1 MISSRR
7 KRWLVI
13 ALALTAAI
21 LLLTAVAMARPGGG
35 HSYSGGSRSSGSH
48 SYSSGSRS
56 SGGGGG
62 DGGALLEVLVWLLI
76 QNPSIGI
83 PLIGA
88 VIVFMVLRAIWE
100 RGMKAWSTNRVEVAE
115 VPVAPTADQSPRR
128 ELEQLRAVDPDFSL
142 VLFEDFAYLLYG
154 AVQRARGVGTGW
166 LAPYLAPE
174 LAESLTDP
182 RLADVQGIVIGAL
195 RIDHVWDLSSPL
207 QRVELEVEA
216 NFVELS
222 KTGEQQRYYV
232 MDQLVLARKNGA
244 KSRPFARARKLD
256 CPNCGA
262 PLDAVRGTQCSYCRQ
277 DVGHGQF
284 DWMIVELNNH
294 DREPRGPLLTSD
306 APETG
311 TDLATVVDPHAH
323 NAFQELQRR
332 DPSLYWQTFT
342 ARIAHVFGEL
352 QVAWSG
358 RDPLR
363 IRPYVSDN
371 LFQSLYYWIDLYLQE
386 RCRNVT
392 EQARILRIDLA
403 RVVSDR
409 HYDAITVRL
418 FASSIDYTIGD
429 DGKLLSGSRSKTRTY
444 SEYWTWI
451 RGTSRAPRNPAVA
464 ASNVSCPN
472 CGAPLRIGMT
482 GTCEYCRIKV
492 TAGEFDWVLS
502 RIEQDDAYAG

>member
-1 MISSRR
+1 MIAARR
-7 KRWLVI
+7 KRWLVV
-13 ALALTAAI
+13 ALAVAVAG
-21 LLLTAVAMARPGGG
+21 LLLTAVALARPGGG

-48 SYSSGSRS
+48 SYSGGSRS

-62 DGGALLEVLVWLLI
+62 DGGALLELLVWLLI

-88 VIVFMVLRAIWE
+88 VISFLVLRAIWE
-100 RGMKAWSTNRVEVAE
+100 RGMKAWSTNRVAVAE
-115 VPVAPTADQSPRR
+115 VPVARTADTSPRR
-128 ELEQLRAVDPDFSL
+128 ELEQLRGVDPDFSL

-154 AVQRARGVGTGW
+154 AVQRARGVGAGW

-174 LAESLTDP
+174 LAASLADP
-182 RLADVQGIVIGAL
+182 NLADVQGIVIGAL

-207 QRVELEVEA
+207 QRVELEIEA
-216 NFVELS
+216 NFVEIS
-222 KTGEQQRYYV
+222 RSGEQQRYYV
-232 MDQLVLARKNGA
+232 TDQLVLARKNGA

-262 PLDAVRGTQCSYCRQ
+262 PLEAIRGTQCSYCRRE
-277 DVGHGQF
+277 VGHGTC

-294 DREPRGPLLTSD
+294 DKEPRGPLLTSD
-306 APETG
+306 TPETG
-311 TDLATVVDPHAH
+311 TDLPTLVDSDAN
-323 NAFQELQRR
+323 NAFQALQQR

-342 ARIAHVFGEL
+342 SRIAHVYGEL

-392 EQARILRIDLA
+392 EQARILRVDLA

-418 FASSIDYTIGD
+418 FASSVDYTIGD
-429 DGKLLSGSRSKTRTY
+429 DGRLLSGSRSKTRTY

-451 RGTSRAPRNPAVA
+451 RGTSRAPLSPAVA
-464 ASNVSCPN
+464 ATNASCPN

-482 GTCEYCRIKV
+482 GTCEYCRVKV
-492 TAGEFDWVLS
+492 TGGEFDWVLS